1 MSGARFVVS
10 EIASLSPN
18 QNETKPMTDKAM
30 INRVVHVLYS
40 GLGGHGA
47 VMFGMLD
54 AGFFAEAEHLVL
66 LTGVEPPLPD
76 YVSRLDQRKMAWRY
90 VPKQPGRGYVA
101 FYRALRRAIFETD
114 PDLVFVHGLATI
126 PSVVWNRSRAVVL
139 VRETEPQSTKSI
151 KDWGSLAVAHTSV
164 DAIVHLTEDAAQTA
178 AAKLRLL
185 HRPGKVHIIGNGLD
199 IDYFSPASGWPD
211 RLLAGP
217 QIRLGMVARLQP
229 NKDHQTLIAAFDGL
243 CAERPWVDARLE
255 IAGDGTTRPALEAEV
270 ARRGLQD
277 RVTFHGTLSAEG
289 VRDLLRSLD
298 IYVHSSFGE
307 TMSNSIMQAMAVG
320 LPVIAGA
327 VSGVTNMVT
336 SDVGLLYPS
345 RDVSSLRS
353 EIVDLLDNPDEARRL
368 GAAARKRALTQ
379 YDAKL
384 TARAYEELTEKLVRE
399 KAGN

>member
-1 MSGARFVVS
+1 M
-10 EIASLSPN
+10 
-18 QNETKPMTDKAM
+18 
-30 INRVVHVLYS
+30 VHVLYS

-54 AGFFAEAEHLVL
+54 AGFFADADHLVL

-76 YVSRLDQRKMAWRY
+76 YVVRLDRRGMAWRY

-101 FYRALRRAIFETD
+101 FYRALRRAIFESD

-185 HRPGKVHIIGNGLD
+185 HRPGKVHIISNGLD
-199 IDYFSPASGWPD
+199 IDFFSPAPGWPD

-217 QIRLGMVARLQP
+217 VVRLGMVARLQP
-229 NKDHQTLIAAFDGL
+229 NKDHMTLIDAFDRLCTARPGL
-243 CAERPWVDARLE
+243 DARLE
-255 IAGDGTTRPALEAEV
+255 IAGDGATRAALATET
-270 ARRGLQD
+270 ARRGLEN
-277 RVTFHGTLSAEG
+277 RVTLHGTLGAEG
-289 VRDLLRSLD
+289 VRDLLRNLD
-298 IYVHSSFGE
+298 IYVHASFGE

-320 LPVIAGA
+320 LPVIASA

-336 SDVGLLYPS
+336 PDLGVLYPS
-345 RDVSSLRS
+345 RDAQALQAA
-353 EIVDLLDNPDEARRL
+353 ITGWLDDPV
-368 GAAARKRALTQ
+368 AARAHAVAARAHAVAR
-379 YDAKL
+379 YDANL
-384 TARAYEELTEKLVRE
+384 TARAYEDLAGRLVLARSG
-399 KAGN
+399 A